1 MPEQALIAGG
11 GIGGLAAA
19 IELARRG
26 ITCQILER
34 SNFAEETGAGIQLG
48 PNATRS
54 LQALGTLDAIEPLG
68 FRPEAIVIYD
78 GVSGDRLTS
87 VPLGRA
93 IEERFGAPYLTL
105 RRADLHA
112 ALRAA
117 LAGLAGTTLRTG
129 FELTAIDAEANNGV
143 VSRAKDGSEAKGACL
158 IGADGLWS
166 GLRTIISPAASLRF
180 AGATAWRAQLQR
192 GTLPAPFAEPVVGLW
207 LGPRTHLVHYPVGG
221 GDDLNVVA
229 VTEGGVTADGASR
242 QGWSQSGSTSDVIAS
257 FARWTK
263 PAKDL
268 LERVEGWRGWSL
280 YRLTGLKNWS
290 AGPLTLLGDAAHPVL
305 PYLAQGAALAIEDA
319 VTLAACLAEGP
330 SDPASAFRR
339 YEELRRPRAAR
350 VQRAARRFGFL
361 YHLGS
366 PWAEAR
372 NLILARRREANA
384 LRRFDWLYS
393 RDDPE

>member
-19 IELARRG
+19 MALARRG
-26 ITCQILER
+26 IACEILER
-34 SNFAEETGAGIQLG
+34 SHFAEETGAGIQLG
-48 PNATRS
+48 PNATRAV
-54 LQALGTLDAIEPLG
+54 QALGAREAIEPLG

-87 VPLGRA
+87 VPLGSA
-93 IEERFGAPYLTL
+93 IEQRFGAPYLTL
-105 RRADLHA
+105 RRTDLHA

-117 LAGLAGTTLRTG
+117 LAGLGTVTLKPG
-129 FELTAIDAEANNGV
+129 FELAAIDTQAGNRIIA
-143 VSRAKDGSEAKGACL
+143 RAKDGSEAKGACL
-158 IGADGLWS
+158 IGADGVWS
-166 GLRTIISPAASLRF
+166 GLRAIVSPAASLRF
-180 AGATAWRAQLQR
+180 AGATAWRAQVPR
-192 GTLPAPFAEPVVGLW
+192 DTLPAPFADPIVGLW

-221 GDDLNVVA
+221 GADLNVVA
-229 VTEGGVTADGASR
+229 VTEDGASR
-242 QGWSQSGSTSDVIAS
+242 QGWSQSGSASDVIAS

-280 YRLTGLKNWS
+280 YRLTGLKSWS
-290 AGPLTLLGDAAHPVL
+290 AGPITLLGDAAHPVL

-319 VTLAACLAEGP
+319 VVLAACLADEPGN
-330 SDPASAFRR
+330 PASAFRR

-350 VQRAARRFGFL
+350 VQRTARRFGLL

-384 LRRFDWLYS
+384 LRRFDWLYG
-393 RDDPE
+393 RVDAD